1 LRLPG
6 SPRKRLAFARET
18 AGLST
23 IENALGAAQ
32 RILGRS
38 ALAARLAVKVRNQCD
53 MVIGSH
59 MTSGNL
65 LGDSGEAW
73 LVGIVAPGA
82 TCFVDVG
89 ANIGA
94 WSIEFAARMA
104 PHGRGLLF
112 EPNPDTAAELRARTA
127 EWAGL
132 EVFEAAAGQRRG
144 RAAFLAEE
152 SFGETSSFYT
162 STIRLPTTSVE
173 VDVLALDDVLS
184 ERGIDKI
191 DMLKIDAEGHD
202 FHVIEGAEAC
212 LRQHKIAV
220 LQFEYNRSWVQAGST
235 LTRAFSFLAS
245 LGYTT
250 KLLRRR
256 GLVDFDVDAIGEFFA
271 YSNFVAYC
279 DSEIGERLARSADVK
294 TTR

>member
-1 LRLPG
+1 
-6 SPRKRLAFARET
+6 
-18 AGLST
+18 LST
-23 IENALGAAQ
+23 IERALGAAQ

-59 MTSGNL
+59 VTSGNL

-73 LVGIVAPGA
+73 LVGVVAPGS

-89 ANIGA
+89 ANVGA
-94 WSIEFAARMA
+94 WATEFAAKMA
-104 PHGRGLLF
+104 TQGRGLLF
-112 EPNPDTAAELRARTA
+112 EPNPSTAAELRARTA
-127 EWAGL
+127 DWPTL
-132 EVFEAAAGQRRG
+132 EVLEAAAGQKRG

-162 STIRLPTTSVE
+162 ATLRLPTTSVD

-184 ERGIDKI
+184 ERGIDKV

-202 FHVIEGAEAC
+202 FHVIEGAETC
-212 LRQHKIAV
+212 LRQHRIDV

-256 GLVDFDVDAIGEFFA
+256 SLDDFDVDAVGEFFA

-279 DSEIGERLARSADVK
+279 DSEIGERLDKLGDAQTAR
-294 TTR
+294 